1 MRFETQIKII
11 YIKIN
16 GKICELLTIL
26 SLIFLICLIFS
37 ALLIVEIIVNRFTQ
51 NERVKLVIVTIS
63 CLLSTIIL
71 GIGIIFA
78 LREK

>member
-1 MRFETQIKII
+1 MNKNNEREKNNLKKEKIKQLF
-11 YIKIN
+11 Y
-16 GKICELLTIL
+16 L

-63 CLLSTIIL
+63 CLLLTIIL

>member
-1 MRFETQIKII
+1 MNKNREREKNNLKKEKIKQ
-11 YIKIN
+11 
-16 GKICELLTIL
+16 LLYL
-26 SLIFLICLIFS
+26 SLIFLLCLIFS

-51 NERVKLVIVTIS
+51 NERVKLAIVTIS

-71 GIGIIFA
+71 GIGFVFA

>member
-1 MRFETQIKII
+1 MNKNNEREKNNLKKEKIKQLF
-11 YIKIN
+11 Y
-16 GKICELLTIL
+16 L

-51 NERVKLVIVTIS
+51 NERIKLVIVTIS
-63 CLLSTIIL
+63 CLLLTIIL

>member
-1 MRFETQIKII
+1 MNKNREREKNNLKKEKI
-11 YIKIN
+11 
-16 GKICELLTIL
+16 EQLLYL
-26 SLIFLICLIFS
+26 SLIFLLCLIFS

-51 NERVKLVIVTIS
+51 NERVKLAIVTIS

-71 GIGIIFA
+71 GIGIVFA

>member
-1 MRFETQIKII
+1 MNKNREREKNNLKKEKIKQ
-11 YIKIN
+11 
-16 GKICELLTIL
+16 LLYL
-26 SLIFLICLIFS
+26 SLIFLLCLIFS

-51 NERVKLVIVTIS
+51 NERVKLAIVTIS

-71 GIGIIFA
+71 GIGIVFA